1 MHPISSS
8 SAGRLPLAPPEE
20 DEQSRERRKVM
31 AHYLVRARPRRGK
44 LDELQ
49 AQLRADAYVDLQ
61 PFGRALTRGL
71 RGARIEGE
79 GAVWEEEDY
88 CSPPLA
94 EERAAVL
101 DAHFED
107 ITVEPVVPGEGWRR
121 IERLPPLFPDLQ
133 RSS

>member
-1 MHPISSS
+1 
-8 SAGRLPLAPPEE
+8 
-20 DEQSRERRKVM
+20 M
-31 AHYLVRARPRRGK
+31 AHYLVRARPKRGK
-44 LDELQ
+44 LDDLE

-79 GAVWEEEDY
+79 RAVWEEEDY

-101 DAHFED
+101 DTYFEG
-107 ITVEPVVPGEGWRR
+107 IAVEPVAEGEGWRR
-121 IERLPPLFPDLQ
+121 IEELPPLFPDL
-133 RSS
+133 RMTG